1 MLRRDEKTR
10 RSVKESVP
18 QASEP
23 SPSVAAS
30 DGAGYSSS
38 ASTFGF
44 RIGGHVSPSML
55 LGLQA
60 TAGNGAVAQL
70 VARHRHAAVSESA
83 STPVLARDDA
93 KAPSAPTPLRE
104 LVKGSPKIKDNPE
117 AGAVSA
123 TPEGDQI
130 HFSAPAISLSAEVKI
145 DASKILDGEQIE
157 VGFIQQVTKFDR
169 TKLYQRPPR
178 SIGSPPTIMRD
189 SASGGGVRDVSKKKA
204 PAPWYE
210 PPSPATKGTGMITLS
225 PTMWDQPDFRGPRKL
240 REAKLIGS
248 RGGDAFDVSLAIKR
262 GAEIV
267 HLDTFHW
274 QISWDVDLAPDG
286 SGKGGP
292 LTRSDDGTVPTALSG
307 ITGNEALQ
315 ASRFMAYDSVED
327 AKEGLRAL
335 GITEFIRQMP
345 RAAAA
350 EPESYW
356 HMVTAIWHMNVGF
369 VAEIEPFGLKDPRSF
384 TVVAQGDRAAS
395 KEAELTRGKK
405 EQLSFY
411 LKEVVDP
418 GSLSAPKPITVKI
431 GPEET
436 SVPWPWGDGQ
446 EQLTKTFKIQ
456 PRLSFGGE

>member
-1 MLRRDEKTR
+1 
-10 RSVKESVP
+10 VKESVG
-18 QASEP
+18 QTSEP
-23 SPSVAAS
+23 SPSSVGS
-30 DGAGYSSS
+30 EGEGRGYSG
-38 ASTFGF
+38 TRPTIGF
-44 RIGGHVSPSML
+44 QAGSRLSPSTL

-60 TAGNGAVAQL
+60 TAGNVAVRQL
-70 VARHRHAAVSESA
+70 VARQN
-83 STPVLARDDA
+83 A
-93 KAPSAPTPLRE
+93 KGPSGPTPLRE
-104 LVKGSPKIKDNPE
+104 LVRGAPKIKDNPE
-117 AGAVSA
+117 AGTVSA
-123 TPEGDQI
+123 TPEGEQV
-130 HFSAPAISLSAEVKI
+130 HFSAPAISLSADVEI
-145 DASKILDGEQIE
+145 DTSKIADGEQIE

-169 TKLYQRPPR
+169 TKLYQQPPR
-178 SIGSPPTIMRD
+178 SIGSPPTVMRD
-189 SASGGGVRDVSKKKA
+189 TASGGHVRDVSKKKA
-204 PAPWYE
+204 AAPWYE
-210 PPSPATKGTGMITLS
+210 PPASATKGTGTTTLS

-240 REAKLIGS
+240 REAKLIGT

-262 GAEIV
+262 GGEIV

-292 LTRSDDGTVPTALSG
+292 LSRSDDGSVPTALSG

-315 ASRFMAYDSVED
+315 ANRFMAYDSVED

-335 GITEFIRQMP
+335 GITEFVRQMP

-369 VAEIEPFGLKDPRSF
+369 VAEIEPFGLKDPTSF
-384 TVVAQGDRAAS
+384 TIAAQGDHAAS
-395 KEAELTRGKK
+395 KEAELARGKK
-405 EQLSFY
+405 EQVSFY

-418 GSLSAPKPITVKI
+418 GSLNTPKAIGVKV
-431 GPEET
+431 GAEEI
-436 SVPWPWGDGQ
+436 SVAWPWGDAQ

>member
-1 MLRRDEKTR
+1 
-10 RSVKESVP
+10 VKESVS

-23 SPSVAAS
+23 SLSADASVGQA
-30 DGAGYSSS
+30 YSGEQPM
-38 ASTFGF
+38 TGF
-44 RIGGHVSPSML
+44 RTGTRLSPSML

-60 TAGNGAVAQL
+60 TAGN
-70 VARHRHAAVSESA
+70 AAVGR
-83 STPVLARDDA
+83 LIARQPDT
-93 KAPSAPTPLRE
+93 KGSSGPTPLRE
-104 LVKGSPKIKDNPE
+104 LVKGAPKIKDNPE
-117 AGAVSA
+117 AGHVSA

-130 HFSAPAISLSAEVKI
+130 HFSAPAISLSAEVQI

-169 TKLYQRPPR
+169 TKLYQQPPR
-178 SIGSPPTIMRD
+178 SIGSSPTIMRD

-210 PPSPATKGTGMITLS
+210 PPSPATKGAGTTTLS
-225 PTMWDQPDFRGPRKL
+225 PTMWDQPDFRSPRKL
-240 REAKLIGS
+240 RDAKLIGS

-262 GAEIV
+262 GGEIV

-274 QISWDVDLAPDG
+274 QISWDVDLALDG

-292 LTRSDDGTVPTALSG
+292 LSRSDDGSIPTALSG

-369 VAEIEPFGLKDPRSF
+369 VVEIEPFGLKDPKSF
-384 TVVAQGDRAAS
+384 TVVAQGDHAAS
-395 KEAELTRGKK
+395 KEAELARMKK
-405 EQLSFY
+405 EEVSFY

-418 GSLSAPKPITVKI
+418 GSLNTPKAITVKVGEEDI
-431 GPEET
+431 G
-436 SVPWPWGDGQ
+436 VAWPWGDAQ
-446 EQLTKTFKIQ
+446 EQVTKTFKIH